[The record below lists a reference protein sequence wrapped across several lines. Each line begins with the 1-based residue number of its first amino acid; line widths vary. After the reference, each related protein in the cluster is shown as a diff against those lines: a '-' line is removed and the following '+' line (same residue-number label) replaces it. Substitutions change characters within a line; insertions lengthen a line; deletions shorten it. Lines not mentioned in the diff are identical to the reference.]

1 MTRSDTQ
8 MEGSGAAMD
17 SRACSGQATTTQG
30 RRTLWSSLRKPWV
43 RTRLL
48 VLLVV
53 VATVGSAP
61 SPRLAQAGAQ
71 EGYGWSR
78 RAINLTTADLLSVDF
93 ADLDRG
99 VAVGASNRDDG
110 LRPIRLS
117 TSDGGS
123 TWRISTGPQIMPSG
137 TLHGVARMP
146 ESGAVAVGAP
156 SQTDPRDA
164 LHCQYGGQFNF
175 DCDVR
180 VSEAGRIVT
189 SDDGGRSW
197 SPRVSALPLAL
208 YGVAMADSDRGYA
221 VGEGGYIVTTVDGG
235 LTWTW
240 QDSGTTADLKGVAV
254 VTAEIAIAVGADG
267 TVLRTTDGG
276 RSWMTQVISGTTAD
290 LSGVA
295 SLSGTTVVA
304 VGDNGTVVT
313 SPDGGVTWSTKK
325 VGTANLNEV
334 AVADAKIAYVAGDD
348 GLILKSVDAG
358 KTWWTEDS
366 GTDGD
371 LHGIAFPNPDE
382 PGVGYAVGEDGII
395 LRRGPPPP
403 RPSISSL
410 DPDRGPHLGFYE
422 TTITGSHLG
431 AVMEV
436 AFGKKRADFMVV
448 SDTVVKARTPEHPP
462 GPVTVTVSSPGGT
475 SPFTPQATYRY
486 EVPVGGWTACGG
498 DQASADCPTSPRT
511 PRMFHVAA
519 RLDGTPCQDSPVPAW
534 CGKVLIAGGVDAGD
548 WLDGHSY
555 TPLASTELYD
565 PTSGTWMSCG
575 AENADAV
582 CPGPLNTVRAHSTIS
597 VLPDGR
603 VLVAGGTSEQP
614 TAVNTVEVYDPTTGQ
629 WAMCESGQAN
639 RSCPGPMV
647 DRRVNH
653 SATLMDDGRI
663 LVAGGGTLTSGQGT
677 HTSVEIYDP
686 GAGTWTETGS
696 LSRPLQSHTATRL
709 AGPACDGE
717 DPPDYCGRILVAG
730 GEDLSDGARCSPC
743 PQDVVEL
750 YDPATELWHGCP
762 KHAATS
768 TCPAP
773 LEIKREKH
781 TATRLQDGTVLIAS
795 GEFAGSSVEAYEP
808 TLGTWRHADPVIY
821 SRGGFR
827 RAASAL
833 LENGSV
839 LVVGGDRMPC
849 SESSATC
856 SAEVYDPLDGAWRLT
871 PEVPAGGEG
880 HTATRLEDGRVL
892 VVSDTAAL
900 YSPPLAVDGISPRQG
915 PLEGG
920 TAVEITGTGLAGV
933 EQVTFGDKPATNV
946 TAHSSSRIT
955 AVSPPAGDALQVEVT
970 VTTAG
975 GSVTAPRP
983 FVYTGSPGGIED
995 LTATALSGSEVQLSF
1010 SAPGSTGPLPPPAGA
1025 YVVKQSRTPISEES
1039 FEQARSLCGG
1049 VCQVAAENVGDPLTV
1064 SVSGLKASTTYHYAV
1079 KARDEEGRLGPL
1091 SNGARVTTLATSPG
1105 RVADLAATALS
1116 GSQIRL
1122 QWSAVGTDGAR
1133 PPPAAEYVV
1142 KQARAPVAGA
1152 DAFREATTLCECS
1165 FDLAEVGEALT
1176 VTVTDLDPGTTYHYA
1191 VRARGPDGSLGPV
1204 SNPAAATTPGT
1215 AQGMAPGAQRL
1226 AGPHRIAT
1234 SVATSRALHPQDG
1247 SAGGVVLARGDDP
1260 AGFADAL
1267 AGTPLARA
1275 VGGPLLITP
1284 PRELHAAVAAEIRR
1298 VLGEEGTVVLL
1309 GGEQALAAEVEQA
1322 VAELGYATRRIAGPT
1337 RIETALAVAEALGEP
1352 ATLFV
1357 TTAYDFPDALVAGAV
1372 AAHRGGAVLLSPGE
1386 GRHPATD
1393 AYLDDHPGATLV
1405 AIGGPAARAYPEARG
1420 VFGPSREDT
1429 AVQVARAF
1437 FDQPQAVG
1445 VARRDVFADALSGGV
1460 HAAAQGGP
1468 LLLTAPKRLHP
1479 ALEGWLCGQARSL
1492 SRVTLYGGETAIS
1505 GDVERAVAA
1514 RASGRGCP

>member
-1 MTRSDTQ
+1 M
-8 MEGSGAAMD
+8 
-17 SRACSGQATTTQG
+17 
-30 RRTLWSSLRKPWV
+30 WSSLRGPWV
-43 RTRLL
+43 RIRLV

-53 VATVGSAP
+53 VATLGSSPP
-61 SPRLAQAGAQ
+61 SQRLAEAGAP

-78 RAINLTTADLLSVDF
+78 RAVNLTTADLLSVDF

-99 VAVGASNRDDG
+99 VAVGASNLDDG
-110 LRPIRLS
+110 HRPIRLS
-117 TSDGGS
+117 TSNGGS
-123 TWRISTGPQIMPSG
+123 TWRISTGPEIMPSG
-137 TLHGVARMP
+137 TLHGVARMA

-156 SQTDPRDA
+156 SQTNPRDA
-164 LHCQYGGQFNF
+164 LHCQPGGQLNQ

-180 VSEAGRIVT
+180 VLEAGRIVT
-189 SDDGGRSW
+189 SDDGGRTW
-197 SPRVSALPLAL
+197 RPRVSPLPLAL
-208 YGVAMADSDRGYA
+208 HEVAMADADSGYS
-221 VGEGGYIVTTVDGG
+221 VGEDGYIVTTADGG
-235 LTWTW
+235 LTWVR
-240 QDSGTTADLKGVAV
+240 QESGSPATLNGVAV
-254 VTAEIAIAVGADG
+254 VTTNVAVAVGESG
-267 TVLRTTDGG
+267 NVLRTTDGG
-276 RSWMTQVISGTTAD
+276 SSWMTQDSGTTED

-313 SPDGGVTWSTKK
+313 SPDDGVTWSTNK
-325 VGTANLNEV
+325 VGTANLNDV
-334 AVADAKIAYVAGDD
+334 AVADAQIAYVAGDD

-358 KTWWTEDS
+358 KTWRTENS

-382 PGVGYAVGEDGII
+382 PGVGYAVGEDGVIVKRGPSPPPAII
-395 LRRGPPPP
+395 SGVEPRRGPHM
-403 RPSISSL
+403 
-410 DPDRGPHLGFYE
+410 GGHE
-422 TTITGSHLG
+422 VTITGSHLG
-431 AVMEV
+431 AVTEV
-436 AFGKKRADFMVV
+436 TFGGKRADFVVV

-475 SPFTPQATYRY
+475 SPSAPRATYRY
-486 EVPVGGWTACGG
+486 QVPVGGWTACTG
-498 DQASADCPTSPRT
+498 DQASADCPASPLT
-511 PRMFHVAA
+511 PRMYHVAA
-519 RLDGTPCQDSPVPAW
+519 RLNGTPCHESPMPAW
-534 CGKVLIAGGVDAGD
+534 CGKVLIAGGVDAAD
-548 WLDGHSY
+548 WLDGNTH
-555 TPLASTELYD
+555 TPLASSELYD
-565 PTSGTWMSCG
+565 PASGSWTSCV
-575 AENADAV
+575 AADASPT
-582 CPGPLNTVRAHSTIS
+582 CPGPLNWAGSHASVS

-603 VLVAGGTSEQP
+603 VLVAGGTSNQA
-614 TAVNTVEVYDPTTGQ
+614 TAVETVELYDPSTGR
-629 WAMCESGQAN
+629 WTSCSGGQASG
-639 RSCPGPMV
+639 SCPAPLLE
-647 DRRVNH
+647 RRVNH
-653 SATLMDDGRI
+653 TASVLDDGRV
-663 LVAGGGTLTSGQGT
+663 LVAAGGTQVVGGGTHDSA
-677 HTSVEIYDP
+677 EIYEPRD
-686 GAGTWTETGS
+686 GTWTETGS
-696 LSRPLQSHTATRL
+696 LSTPLENHTATRL
-709 AGPACDGE
+709 AGPACE
-717 DPPDYCGRILVAG
+717 TQDPPDYCGRILVAG
-730 GEDLSDGARCSPC
+730 GEDLSSGARCSPC

-762 KHAATS
+762 KQAATT

-773 LEIKREKH
+773 LELKREKH
-781 TATRLQDGTVLIAS
+781 TATRIQDGTVLIAS
-795 GEFAGSSVEAYEP
+795 GDFAGSSVEIYEP
-808 TLGTWRHADPVIY
+808 SSGTWRHADPVIY
-821 SRGGFR
+821 PRAS
-827 RAASAL
+827 AASVL
-833 LENGSV
+833 LENGNV
-839 LVVGGDRMPC
+839 LTVGGGRMPC

-900 YSPPLAVDGISPRQG
+900 YSPPPAVDGISPLQG

-933 EQVTFGDKPATNV
+933 EQVTFGDKAAAAV
-946 TAHSSSRIT
+946 TAHSSTRIT

-975 GSVTAPRP
+975 GSVTAPRR
-983 FVYTGSPGGIED
+983 FVYTGGPGGIED
-995 LTATALSGSEVQLSF
+995 LRATALSGSEVQLSF
-1010 SAPGSTGPLPPPAGA
+1010 SAPGSTGSLPPPAGA

-1049 VCQVAAENVGDPLTV
+1049 VCQVSAENVGDPLTV
-1064 SVSGLKASTTYHYAV
+1064 SVTGLKASTTYHYAV

-1091 SNGARVTTLATSPG
+1091 SNGASVTTLATSPG

-1142 KQARAPVAGA
+1142 KQAEAPVADA
-1152 DAFREATTLCECS
+1152 AAFREATTLCECS
-1165 FDLAEVGEALT
+1165 FDPAEVGEALT

-1191 VRARGPDGSLGPV
+1191 MRARGPDGSLGPV
-1204 SNPAAATTPGT
+1204 SNSAAATTTLGT
-1215 AQGMAPGAQRL
+1215 AQGMPPGAQRL

-1284 PRELHAAVAAEIRR
+1284 PHELHAAVASEIHR

-1393 AYLDDHPGATLV
+1393 AYLDDHPRATLV

-1429 AVQVARAF
+1429 AAQVARAF

-1460 HAAAQGGP
+1460 HSAAQGGP

-1479 ALEGWLCGQARSL
+1479 VLEGWLCGQAGSL
-1492 SRVTLYGGETAIS
+1492 SRVTVYGGETAIS
-1505 GDVERAVAA
+1505 ADVERAVAA